1 MARIPIPFKGLT
13 AAFDGVQ
20 NGVGTVHLSALVRS
34 FFEREFRRTDDE
46 DDWEGMFGGDGE
58 ANELREAENYYSNAR
73 DLLENVFA
81 GGEEDE
87 ERRRIH
93 EAVEKAVAEIGGKS
107 SSPDFNR
114 RLVNLLRGGGLDAGI
129 CRSKCEKDGRRKY
142 HDHEY
147 VDVNAAAAA
156 VGGGGGGRYIVE
168 IFLAGEFT
176 IWRPADGYSSLLETF
191 PAIFVAKPNELRQV
205 VKTMCAAVRRSMKSA
220 GIDVPPWRRLAH
232 VQSKWFG
239 THGRTTG
246 SEEDDGRDLG
256 VRRPDIAAPAEG
268 IAFRCRETAAGGR
281 TGNLSAIMNQ
291 KDVLM

>member
-1 MARIPIPFKGLT
+1 MARIPIPFNGRT
-13 AAFDGVQ
+13 AAYDGVQ
-20 NGVGTVHLSALVRS
+20 DGVGTVHLSALVRS
-34 FFEREFRRTDDE
+34 FLERECRRTDDE

-58 ANELREAENYYSNAR
+58 AKEQREAESYYANAR

-93 EAVEKAVAEIGGKS
+93 EAVEKAVAEIGGNS

-114 RLVNLLRGGGLDAGI
+114 RLVALLRGGGLDAGI

-142 HDHEY
+142 RDHEY
-147 VDVNAAAAA
+147 VDVNADAAS
-156 VGGGGGGRYIVE
+156 GGGRYIVV

-220 GIDVPPWRRLAH
+220 GIDLPPWRRLAH
-232 VQSKWFG
+232 MQSKWFG

-246 SEEDDGRDLG
+246 SEVNGRELG
-256 VRRPDIAAPAEG
+256 VRRPGIAAPAEG
-268 IAFRCRETAAGGR
+268 IRFRCREVLEPTAGGR